1 MLFAPSLIQMTF
13 IMPEGCLRQMTFIL
27 PRLGDYGV
35 SIIHINS
42 STIAISIVEP
52 QNDADT
58 FINSC
63 GETGE
68 IPAIRVMITIHDAR
82 ATVRLADIDKKVRNI
97 TIDVAYSDD
106 ENDFNLNK
114 IVLALAKKQIDDI
127 KRTAALDTLHGLNR
141 FAADTGL
148 SEYDYTVVITAATS
162 YAKEE
167 GLSLTEYLAAF
178 AINDAGIM
186 DDGVIDD
193 D

>member
-1 MLFAPSLIQMTF
+1 M
-13 IMPEGCLRQMTFIL
+13 E
-27 PRLGDYGV
+27 DYGV

-68 IPAIRVMITIHDAR
+68 RPAIRVMITIHDAR
-82 ATVRLADIDKKVRNI
+82 ATVRLADINEEVRNI
-97 TIDVAYSDD
+97 TIDVTYSDD

-114 IVLALAKKQIDDI
+114 IVLALVKKQIDDI
-127 KRTAALDTLHGLNR
+127 KRTAALDVLNGLNR
-141 FAADTGL
+141 FAADNGL
-148 SEYDYTVVITAATS
+148 RVNSFIDVIDAAANC
-162 YAKEE
+162 AKEE
-167 GLSLTEYLAAF
+167 GLSLIEYLAAV
-178 AINDAGIM
+178 AVDDSNITDADIM

-193 D
+193 DD

>member
-1 MLFAPSLIQMTF
+1 MW
-13 IMPEGCLRQMTFIL
+13 
-27 PRLGDYGV
+27 DYDV
-35 SIIHINS
+35 SIIRINS

-68 IPAIRVMITIHDAR
+68 RPAIRVMITIHDAR
-82 ATVRLADIDKKVRNI
+82 ATVRLADINEEVRNI
-97 TIDVAYSDD
+97 TIDVTYSDD
-106 ENDFNLNK
+106 ENSFNLNK
-114 IVLALAKKQIDDI
+114 IVLALVKKQIDDI
-127 KRTAALDTLHGLNR
+127 KRTAALDVLNGLNR

-148 SEYDYTVVITAATS
+148 RVNSFIDVIDAAENC
-162 YAKEE
+162 AKEE

-178 AINDAGIM
+178 VIDDADIM

>member
-1 MLFAPSLIQMTF
+1 MW
-13 IMPEGCLRQMTFIL
+13 
-27 PRLGDYGV
+27 DYGV

-68 IPAIRVMITIHDAR
+68 RPAIIVMITINDVYVSAKI
-82 ATVRLADIDKKVRNI
+82 TSDK
-97 TIDVAYSDD
+97 
-106 ENDFNLNK
+106 
-114 IVLALAKKQIDDI
+114 AKKITVDINYTDDVNDGNINVYDIILGVNKSQLDSI
-127 KRTAALDTLHGLNR
+127 KDEAATNILRGLNR
-141 FAADTGL
+141 FADDNGL
-148 SEYDYTVVITAATS
+148 RVNAYEDVITAATNC
-162 YAKEE
+162 AKEK

-178 AINDAGIM
+178 ATDGAGIRN
-186 DDGVIDD
+186 DGVVDD

>member
-1 MLFAPSLIQMTF
+1 MW
-13 IMPEGCLRQMTFIL
+13 
-27 PRLGDYGV
+27 DYGV

-42 STIAISIVEP
+42 SAIAISIVEP

-82 ATVRLADIDKKVRNI
+82 ATVKLADIDEEVRNI

-106 ENDFNLNK
+106 ENSFNLNK

-127 KRTAALDTLHGLNR
+127 KRTAALDTLRGLNR

-148 SEYDYTVVITAATS
+148 NVYAYTAVIATATS

-178 AINDAGIM
+178 AVDDAGIT

>member
-1 MLFAPSLIQMTF
+1 M
-13 IMPEGCLRQMTFIL
+13 
-27 PRLGDYGV
+27 GDYGV

-68 IPAIRVMITIHDAR
+68 RPAIRVMITINDAR
-82 ATVRLADIDKKVRNI
+82 ATVRLADIDEKVRNI
-97 TIDVAYSDD
+97 TIDVTYSDD

-114 IVLALAKKQIDDI
+114 IVLALVKKQIDDI
-127 KRTAALDTLHGLNR
+127 KRTAALDVLSGLNR
-141 FAADTGL
+141 FVADNRLRVNSFIDVIDAA
-148 SEYDYTVVITAATS
+148 ANC
-162 YAKEE
+162 AKEE
-167 GLSLTEYLAAF
+167 GLSLAKYLAAF
-178 AINDAGIM
+178 AIDDAGISN
-186 DDGVIDD
+186 DGVVDD

>member
-178 AINDAGIM
+178 AINDTGIM